1 MNPGTSVLIFTIDRN
16 TILPKPY
23 YARSV
28 MKTIAIK
35 LPDDLLAA
43 IQFAAKKRGETRSAV
58 MREALQEFLSKN
70 QNTGSCLDLARDLA
84 GRVQGPSDL
93 STNPAHMDHYGK

>member
-1 MNPGTSVLIFTIDRN
+1 
-16 TILPKPY
+16 
-23 YARSV
+23 
-28 MKTIAIK
+28 MKTISIRV
-35 LPDDLLAA
+35 PDELLAA

-84 GRVQGPSDL
+84 GCVQGPPDL

>member
-1 MNPGTSVLIFTIDRN
+1 
-16 TILPKPY
+16 
-23 YARSV
+23 

-35 LPDDLLAA
+35 VPEDLLAA
-43 IQFAAKKRGETRSAV
+43 IHYAAKKRGETKSAV

-84 GRVQGPSDL
+84 GCVQGPPDL
-93 STNPAHMDHYGK
+93 SINPAHMDHYGK